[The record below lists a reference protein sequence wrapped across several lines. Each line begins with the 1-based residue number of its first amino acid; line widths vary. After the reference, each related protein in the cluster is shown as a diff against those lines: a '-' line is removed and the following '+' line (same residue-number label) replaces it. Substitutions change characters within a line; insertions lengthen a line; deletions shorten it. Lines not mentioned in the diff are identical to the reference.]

1 MIKSEVLEQL
11 AAKRAELEARKRQLE
26 EEQARM
32 EAELQAMQQ
41 SEASTG
47 EALATFEALL
57 EQTPA
62 ELKPNLFRIL
72 FKTLE
77 QEAKRNGIS
86 LAAEVA
92 ADNAQSNGNGKRTR
106 KSTDEIAKPSAFAV
120 FPTNK
125 RLALDGFISDDTVSY
140 SKVYIGVDGLRATAT
155 CEGAASAWRTWLS
168 QNIPTT
174 SIKTGDFFE
183 GAFGA
188 GLQGKYIMELEG
200 VAVKDLAKLVDLDF
214 SESPTGEVNEER
226 MNRDY
231 APLYVAVTETEEKPS
246 EEPQTSEHQPKLVE
260 EIKENEPVE
269 VKPVADILAE
279 SYYPVGTKF
288 QLTGVSGFEGKYGE
302 VVAVN
307 PGTSQPYE
315 CKVDGFSHN
324 PLLKGEQ
331 LQVIPEAP
339 ADSDE
344 DDLGDIPF

>member
-11 AAKRAELEARKRQLE
+11 AAKRAELEARKAELE
-26 EEQARM
+26 AEQARM

-41 SEASTG
+41 SEASTS

-77 QEAKRNGIS
+77 QEAKRNGIN
-86 LAAEVA
+86 LAVEVV

-125 RLALDGFISDDTVSY
+125 RLALDGFISDNTVSY
-140 SKVYIGVDGLRATAT
+140 NKVYIGVDGLRATST
-155 CEGAASAWRTWLS
+155 CESAASAWKTWLS

-231 APLYVAVTETEEKPS
+231 APLKIAATEEKPS
-246 EEPQTSEHQPKLVE
+246 EDPQPETEQVE
-260 EIKENEPVE
+260 EIKESEPVE

-288 QLTGVSGFEGKYGE
+288 QLVGVSGFEGKYGE
-302 VVAVN
+302 VVVVN

-324 PLLKGEQ
+324 PLLKGDQ

-339 ADSDE
+339 ADNDE
-344 DDLGDIPF
+344 DELGDIPF